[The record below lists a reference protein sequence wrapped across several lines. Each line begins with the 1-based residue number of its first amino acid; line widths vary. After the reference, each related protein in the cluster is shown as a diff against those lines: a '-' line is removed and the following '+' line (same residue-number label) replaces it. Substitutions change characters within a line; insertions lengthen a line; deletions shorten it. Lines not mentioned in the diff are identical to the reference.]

1 MKCINFDR
9 AFERYMAEWIKENS
23 EKYKD
28 DMDVIEDMMPDVYL
42 EFLKKPADFL
52 DGVAPQDYFEQFD
65 NADMLVNWLCDYIAQ
80 GVPVPDLLLERVTA
94 LGNPAEKSLLALV
107 ARDDLPEETQMT
119 AISLLREMESK
130 APMQRYI
137 DYIASLEEPSDK
149 GDLCTEALMSMGESV
164 VEPILATLSGAGQTG
179 RDIFADVLSN
189 YPGDERIYELMI
201 ERFVTRDERRALFAS
216 YLAKL
221 GDERAIPRKA
231 RTSTIWI
238 MWRSLTPLRRWVVSV
253 RRSANF
259 LATRIMNL
267 SGGCNGLNAHV
278 LPLKEELLS

>member
-9 AFERYMAEWIKENS
+9 AFERYMAEWIKKNS

-221 GDERAIPRKA
+221 GDERAIPMLKEAAQSPDINYLDYVEVVNAIEALGGERPPE
-231 RTSTIWI
+231 REFSGDPYYE
-238 MWRSLTPLRRWVVSV
+238 SLRRV
-253 RRSANF
+253 
-259 LATRIMNL
+259 
-267 SGGCNGLNAHV
+267 
-278 LPLKEELLS
+278 

>member
-9 AFERYMAEWIKENS
+9 AFERYMAEWMKENS

-52 DGVAPQDYFEQFD
+52 DGIAPQDYFEQFD

-94 LGNPAEKSLLALV
+94 LGDPAEKSLLALI

-137 DYIASLEEPSDK
+137 DFIASLEEPSDK
-149 GDLCTEALMSMGESV
+149 GDLCAEALMSMGESV
-164 VEPILATLSGAGQTG
+164 VEPILAALSGAGQTG

-221 GDERAIPRKA
+221 GDERAIP
-231 RTSTIWI
+231 
-238 MWRSLTPLRRWVVSV
+238 M
-253 RRSANF
+253 
-259 LATRIMNL
+259 
-267 SGGCNGLNAHV
+267 
-278 LPLKEELLS
+278 LKEAAQSPDINYLDYVEVVNAIEALGGERPPEREFAGDPYYESLKQV

>member
-42 EFLKKPADFL
+42 EFLEKPADFL

-149 GDLCTEALMSMGESV
+149 GDLCAEALMSMGESV

-221 GDERAIPRKA
+221 GDERAIP
-231 RTSTIWI
+231 
-238 MWRSLTPLRRWVVSV
+238 M
-253 RRSANF
+253 
-259 LATRIMNL
+259 
-267 SGGCNGLNAHV
+267 
-278 LPLKEELLS
+278 LKEAAQSPDINYLDYVEVVNAIEALGGERPPEREFSGDPYYESLRQV

>member
-9 AFERYMAEWIKENS
+9 AFERYMAEWMKENS

-52 DGVAPQDYFEQFD
+52 DGIAPQDYFEQFD

-94 LGNPAEKSLLALV
+94 LGDPAEKSLLALV

-149 GDLCTEALMSMGESV
+149 GDLCAEALMSMGESV
-164 VEPILATLSGAGQTG
+164 VEPILAALSGAGQTG

-189 YPGDERIYELMI
+189 YPGDERIYELII

-221 GDERAIPRKA
+221 GDERAIP
-231 RTSTIWI
+231 
-238 MWRSLTPLRRWVVSV
+238 M
-253 RRSANF
+253 
-259 LATRIMNL
+259 
-267 SGGCNGLNAHV
+267 
-278 LPLKEELLS
+278 LKEAAQSPDINYLDYVEVVNAIEALGGERPPEREFSGDPYYESLRQV

>member
-9 AFERYMAEWIKENS
+9 AFERYMAEWMKENS

-42 EFLKKPADFL
+42 EFLKKPANFL
-52 DGVAPQDYFEQFD
+52 DGIAPQDYFEQFD

-80 GVPVPDLLLERVTA
+80 GVPVPVLLLERVTA
-94 LGNPAEKSLLALV
+94 LGDSAEKSLLALV

-149 GDLCTEALMSMGESV
+149 GDLCAEALMSMGESV
-164 VEPILATLSGAGQTG
+164 VEPILAALSGAGQTG

-221 GDERAIPRKA
+221 GDERAIP
-231 RTSTIWI
+231 
-238 MWRSLTPLRRWVVSV
+238 M
-253 RRSANF
+253 
-259 LATRIMNL
+259 
-267 SGGCNGLNAHV
+267 
-278 LPLKEELLS
+278 LKEAAQSPDINYLDYVEVVNAIEALGGERPPEREFSGDPYYESLRQV

>member
-9 AFERYMAEWIKENS
+9 AFERYMAEWMKENS

-52 DGVAPQDYFEQFD
+52 DGIAPQDYFEQFD
-65 NADMLVNWLCDYIAQ
+65 NADMLVSWLCDYIAQ

-94 LGNPAEKSLLALV
+94 LGDPAEKSLLALV

-130 APMQRYI
+130 APMQRYV

-149 GDLCTEALMSMGESV
+149 GDLCAEALMSMGESV
-164 VEPILATLSGAGQTG
+164 VEPILAALSGAEQTG

-221 GDERAIPRKA
+221 GDERAIP
-231 RTSTIWI
+231 
-238 MWRSLTPLRRWVVSV
+238 M
-253 RRSANF
+253 
-259 LATRIMNL
+259 
-267 SGGCNGLNAHV
+267 
-278 LPLKEELLS
+278 LKEAAQSPDINYLDYVEVVNAIEALGGERPPEREFSGDPYYESLRQV

>member
-149 GDLCTEALMSMGESV
+149 GDLCAEALMSMGESV
-164 VEPILATLSGAGQTG
+164 VEPILDALSGAGQTG

-221 GDERAIPRKA
+221 GDERAIP
-231 RTSTIWI
+231 
-238 MWRSLTPLRRWVVSV
+238 M
-253 RRSANF
+253 
-259 LATRIMNL
+259 
-267 SGGCNGLNAHV
+267 
-278 LPLKEELLS
+278 LKEAAQSPDINYLDYVEVVNAIEALGGERPPEREFSGDPYYESLRQM

>member
-42 EFLKKPADFL
+42 EFLKNPADFL

-149 GDLCTEALMSMGESV
+149 GDLCAEALMSMGESV

-221 GDERAIPRKA
+221 GDERAIP
-231 RTSTIWI
+231 
-238 MWRSLTPLRRWVVSV
+238 M
-253 RRSANF
+253 
-259 LATRIMNL
+259 
-267 SGGCNGLNAHV
+267 
-278 LPLKEELLS
+278 LKEAAQSPDINYLDYVEVVNAIEALGGERPPEREFSGDPYYESLRQV

>member
-9 AFERYMAEWIKENS
+9 AFERYMAEWIKKNS

-149 GDLCTEALMSMGESV
+149 GDLCAEALMSMGESV
-164 VEPILATLSGAGQTG
+164 VEPILAALSGAGQTG

-189 YPGDERIYELMI
+189 YPGDERIYELII

-221 GDERAIPRKA
+221 GDERAIP
-231 RTSTIWI
+231 
-238 MWRSLTPLRRWVVSV
+238 M
-253 RRSANF
+253 
-259 LATRIMNL
+259 
-267 SGGCNGLNAHV
+267 
-278 LPLKEELLS
+278 LKEAAQSPDINYLDYAEVVNAIEALGGERPPEREFSGDPYYESLRQM

>member
-9 AFERYMAEWIKENS
+9 AFERYMAEWMKENS

-94 LGNPAEKSLLALV
+94 LGDPAEKSLLALI

-137 DYIASLEEPSDK
+137 DFIASLEEPSDK
-149 GDLCTEALMSMGESV
+149 GDLCAEALMSMGESV
-164 VEPILATLSGAGQTG
+164 VEPILAALSGAGQTG

-221 GDERAIPRKA
+221 GDERAIP
-231 RTSTIWI
+231 
-238 MWRSLTPLRRWVVSV
+238 M
-253 RRSANF
+253 
-259 LATRIMNL
+259 
-267 SGGCNGLNAHV
+267 
-278 LPLKEELLS
+278 LKEAAQNPDINYLDYVEVVNAIEALGGERPPEREFSGDPYYESLRQV

>member
-9 AFERYMAEWIKENS
+9 AFERYMAEWIKKNS

-94 LGNPAEKSLLALV
+94 LGNPAEKILLALV

-149 GDLCTEALMSMGESV
+149 GDLCAEALMSMGESV

-221 GDERAIPRKA
+221 GDERAIP
-231 RTSTIWI
+231 
-238 MWRSLTPLRRWVVSV
+238 M
-253 RRSANF
+253 
-259 LATRIMNL
+259 
-267 SGGCNGLNAHV
+267 
-278 LPLKEELLS
+278 LKEAAQSPDINYLDYVEVVNAIEALGGERPPEREFSGDPYYESLRQV

>member
-9 AFERYMAEWIKENS
+9 AFERYMAEWMKENS

-52 DGVAPQDYFEQFD
+52 DGIAPQDYFEQFD
-65 NADMLVNWLCDYIAQ
+65 NADMLVNWLCGYIAQ

-149 GDLCTEALMSMGESV
+149 GDLCAEALMSMGESV
-164 VEPILATLSGAGQTG
+164 VEPILAALSGAGQTG

-221 GDERAIPRKA
+221 GDERAIP
-231 RTSTIWI
+231 
-238 MWRSLTPLRRWVVSV
+238 M
-253 RRSANF
+253 
-259 LATRIMNL
+259 
-267 SGGCNGLNAHV
+267 
-278 LPLKEELLS
+278 LKEAAQSPDINYLDYVEVVNAIEALGGERPPEREFSGDPYYESLRQV

>member
-9 AFERYMAEWIKENS
+9 AFERYMAEWMKENS

-28 DMDVIEDMMPDVYL
+28 DMDVIEDMMPDVYM

-52 DGVAPQDYFEQFD
+52 DGTAPQDYFEQFD
-65 NADMLVNWLCDYIAQ
+65 NADMLVSWLCDYIAQ

-94 LGNPAEKSLLALV
+94 LGDPAEKSLLALV

-130 APMQRYI
+130 APMQRYV

-149 GDLCTEALMSMGESV
+149 GDLCAEALMSMGESV
-164 VEPILATLSGAGQTG
+164 VEPILAALSGARQTG

-221 GDERAIPRKA
+221 DDERAIP
-231 RTSTIWI
+231 
-238 MWRSLTPLRRWVVSV
+238 M
-253 RRSANF
+253 
-259 LATRIMNL
+259 
-267 SGGCNGLNAHV
+267 
-278 LPLKEELLS
+278 LKEAAQSPDINYLDYVEVVNAIEALGGERPPEREFSGDPYYESLRQV

>member
-137 DYIASLEEPSDK
+137 DYRAAREEPSDK
-149 GDLCTEALMSMGESV
+149 GDLCAEALMSMGESV

-221 GDERAIPRKA
+221 GDERAIP
-231 RTSTIWI
+231 
-238 MWRSLTPLRRWVVSV
+238 M
-253 RRSANF
+253 
-259 LATRIMNL
+259 
-267 SGGCNGLNAHV
+267 
-278 LPLKEELLS
+278 LKEAAQSPDINYLDYVEVVNAIEALGGERPPEREFSGDPYYESLRQV

>member
-9 AFERYMAEWIKENS
+9 AFERYMAEWMKENS

-52 DGVAPQDYFEQFD
+52 DGIAPQDYFEQFD
-65 NADMLVNWLCDYIAQ
+65 NADMLVSWLCDYIAQ

-94 LGNPAEKSLLALV
+94 LGDPAEKSLLALV

-149 GDLCTEALMSMGESV
+149 GDLCAEALMSMGESV
-164 VEPILATLSGAGQTG
+164 VEPILAALFDAGQTG

-221 GDERAIPRKA
+221 GDERAIP
-231 RTSTIWI
+231 
-238 MWRSLTPLRRWVVSV
+238 M
-253 RRSANF
+253 
-259 LATRIMNL
+259 
-267 SGGCNGLNAHV
+267 
-278 LPLKEELLS
+278 LKEAAQSPDINYLDYVEVVNAIEALGGERPPEREFSGDPYYESLRQV

>member
-94 LGNPAEKSLLALV
+94 LGDPAEKSLLALV
-107 ARDDLPEETQMT
+107 ARDDLPGETQMT

-149 GDLCTEALMSMGESV
+149 GDLCAEALMSMGESV
-164 VEPILATLSGAGQTG
+164 VEPILATLSSAGQTG

-221 GDERAIPRKA
+221 GDERAIP
-231 RTSTIWI
+231 
-238 MWRSLTPLRRWVVSV
+238 M
-253 RRSANF
+253 
-259 LATRIMNL
+259 
-267 SGGCNGLNAHV
+267 
-278 LPLKEELLS
+278 LKEAAQSPDINYLDYVEVVNAIEALGGERPPEREFSGDPYYESLRQV

>member
-52 DGVAPQDYFEQFD
+52 DGVAPQDYFDQFD

-221 GDERAIPRKA
+221 GDERAIPMLKEAAQSPDINYLDYVEVVNAIEALGGERPPE
-231 RTSTIWI
+231 REFSGDPYYE
-238 MWRSLTPLRRWVVSV
+238 SLRRV
-253 RRSANF
+253 
-259 LATRIMNL
+259 
-267 SGGCNGLNAHV
+267 
-278 LPLKEELLS
+278 

>member
-52 DGVAPQDYFEQFD
+52 DGIAPQDYFEQFD
-65 NADMLVNWLCDYIAQ
+65 NADVLVNWLCDYIAQ

-149 GDLCTEALMSMGESV
+149 GDLCAEALMSMGESV

-221 GDERAIPRKA
+221 GDERAIP
-231 RTSTIWI
+231 
-238 MWRSLTPLRRWVVSV
+238 M
-253 RRSANF
+253 
-259 LATRIMNL
+259 
-267 SGGCNGLNAHV
+267 
-278 LPLKEELLS
+278 LKEAAQSPDINYLDYVEVVNAIEALGGERPPEREFSGDPYYESLRQV

>member
-42 EFLKKPADFL
+42 EFLEKPADFL

-130 APMQRYI
+130 APMQRYV

-149 GDLCTEALMSMGESV
+149 GDLCAEALMSMGESV

-221 GDERAIPRKA
+221 GDERAIP
-231 RTSTIWI
+231 
-238 MWRSLTPLRRWVVSV
+238 M
-253 RRSANF
+253 
-259 LATRIMNL
+259 
-267 SGGCNGLNAHV
+267 
-278 LPLKEELLS
+278 LKEAAQSPDINYLDYVEVVNAIEALGGERPPEREFSGDPYYESLRQM

>member
-9 AFERYMAEWIKENS
+9 AFERYMAEWMKENS

-28 DMDVIEDMMPDVYL
+28 DMDVIEDVMPDVYL

-52 DGVAPQDYFEQFD
+52 DGIAPQDYFEQFD
-65 NADMLVNWLCDYIAQ
+65 NADVLVNWLCDYIAQ

-94 LGNPAEKSLLALV
+94 LGDPAEKSLLALV

-149 GDLCTEALMSMGESV
+149 GDLCAEALMSMGESV
-164 VEPILATLSGAGQTG
+164 VEPILAALSGAGQTG

-221 GDERAIPRKA
+221 GDERAIP
-231 RTSTIWI
+231 
-238 MWRSLTPLRRWVVSV
+238 M
-253 RRSANF
+253 
-259 LATRIMNL
+259 
-267 SGGCNGLNAHV
+267 
-278 LPLKEELLS
+278 LKEAAQNPDINYLDYVEVVNAIEALGGERPPEREFSGDPYYESLRQV

>member
-107 ARDDLPEETQMT
+107 ARDDLPEEMQMT

-149 GDLCTEALMSMGESV
+149 GDLCAEALMSMGESV
-164 VEPILATLSGAGQTG
+164 VEPILAALSGAGQTG

-221 GDERAIPRKA
+221 GDERAIP
-231 RTSTIWI
+231 
-238 MWRSLTPLRRWVVSV
+238 V
-253 RRSANF
+253 
-259 LATRIMNL
+259 
-267 SGGCNGLNAHV
+267 
-278 LPLKEELLS
+278 LKEAAQSPDINYLDYVEVVNAIEALGGERPPEREFSGDPYYESLRQV

>member
-9 AFERYMAEWIKENS
+9 AFERYMAEWMKENS

-52 DGVAPQDYFEQFD
+52 DGIAPQDYFEQFD

-94 LGNPAEKSLLALV
+94 LGDPAEKSLLALV

-130 APMQRYI
+130 APMQRYV

-149 GDLCTEALMSMGESV
+149 GDLCAEALMSMGESV
-164 VEPILATLSGAGQTG
+164 VEPILAALSGAGQTG

-189 YPGDERIYELMI
+189 YPSDERIYELMI

-221 GDERAIPRKA
+221 GDERAIP
-231 RTSTIWI
+231 
-238 MWRSLTPLRRWVVSV
+238 M
-253 RRSANF
+253 
-259 LATRIMNL
+259 
-267 SGGCNGLNAHV
+267 
-278 LPLKEELLS
+278 LKEAAQSPDINYLDYVEVVNAIEALGGERPPEREFSGDPYYESLRQV

>member
-9 AFERYMAEWIKENS
+9 AFERYMAEWMKENS

-42 EFLKKPADFL
+42 EFLKKPANFL
-52 DGVAPQDYFEQFD
+52 DGIAPQDYFEQFD

-94 LGNPAEKSLLALV
+94 LGDSAEKSLLALV

-149 GDLCTEALMSMGESV
+149 GDLCAEALMSMGESV
-164 VEPILATLSGAGQTG
+164 VEPILAALSGAGQTG

-221 GDERAIPRKA
+221 GGERAIP
-231 RTSTIWI
+231 
-238 MWRSLTPLRRWVVSV
+238 M
-253 RRSANF
+253 
-259 LATRIMNL
+259 
-267 SGGCNGLNAHV
+267 
-278 LPLKEELLS
+278 LKEAAQSPDINYLDYVEVVNAIEALGGERPPEREFSGDPYYESLRQV

>member
-149 GDLCTEALMSMGESV
+149 GDLCAEALMSMGESV

-221 GDERAIPRKA
+221 GDERAIP
-231 RTSTIWI
+231 
-238 MWRSLTPLRRWVVSV
+238 M
-253 RRSANF
+253 
-259 LATRIMNL
+259 
-267 SGGCNGLNAHV
+267 
-278 LPLKEELLS
+278 LKEAAQSPDINYLDYVEVVNAIEALGGERPPEREFSGDPYYESLRQG

>member
-42 EFLKKPADFL
+42 EFLKKPADLL

-65 NADMLVNWLCDYIAQ
+65 NADMLVKWLCDYIAQ

-149 GDLCTEALMSMGESV
+149 GDLCAEALMSMGESV

-221 GDERAIPRKA
+221 GDERAIP
-231 RTSTIWI
+231 
-238 MWRSLTPLRRWVVSV
+238 M
-253 RRSANF
+253 
-259 LATRIMNL
+259 
-267 SGGCNGLNAHV
+267 
-278 LPLKEELLS
+278 LKEAAQSPDINYLDYVEVVNAIEALGGERPPEREFSGDPYYESLRQV

>member
-9 AFERYMAEWIKENS
+9 AFERYMAEWIKKNS

-52 DGVAPQDYFEQFD
+52 DGVTPQDYFEQFD

-149 GDLCTEALMSMGESV
+149 GDLCAEALMSMDESV

-221 GDERAIPRKA
+221 GDERAIP
-231 RTSTIWI
+231 
-238 MWRSLTPLRRWVVSV
+238 M
-253 RRSANF
+253 
-259 LATRIMNL
+259 
-267 SGGCNGLNAHV
+267 
-278 LPLKEELLS
+278 LKEAAQSPDINYLDYVEVVNAIEALGGERPPEREFSGDPYYESLRQV

>member
-9 AFERYMAEWIKENS
+9 AFERYMAEWMKENS

-52 DGVAPQDYFEQFD
+52 DGIAPQDYFEQFD
-65 NADMLVNWLCDYIAQ
+65 NADMLVSWLCDYIAQ

-94 LGNPAEKSLLALV
+94 LGDPAEKSLLALV

-130 APMQRYI
+130 APMQRYV

-149 GDLCTEALMSMGESV
+149 GDLCAEALMSMGESV
-164 VEPILATLSGAGQTG
+164 VEPILAALSGAGQTG

-221 GDERAIPRKA
+221 GDERAIP
-231 RTSTIWI
+231 
-238 MWRSLTPLRRWVVSV
+238 M
-253 RRSANF
+253 
-259 LATRIMNL
+259 
-267 SGGCNGLNAHV
+267 
-278 LPLKEELLS
+278 LKEAAQSPDINYLDYVEVVNAIEALGGERPPEREFSGDPYYESLRQV

>member
-9 AFERYMAEWIKENS
+9 AFERYVAEWIKKNS

-149 GDLCTEALMSMGESV
+149 GDLCAEALMSMGESV

-221 GDERAIPRKA
+221 GDERAIPMLKKA
-231 RTSTIWI
+231 AQSPDINYLDYVEVVNAIEALGGERPPEREFSGDPYYE
-238 MWRSLTPLRRWVVSV
+238 SLRQV
-253 RRSANF
+253 
-259 LATRIMNL
+259 
-267 SGGCNGLNAHV
+267 
-278 LPLKEELLS
+278 

>member
-9 AFERYMAEWIKENS
+9 AFERYMAEWIKKNS

-107 ARDDLPEETQMT
+107 ARDDLPEETQIT

-149 GDLCTEALMSMGESV
+149 GDLCAEALMSMGESV
-164 VEPILATLSGAGQTG
+164 VEPILDALSGARQTG

-221 GDERAIPRKA
+221 GDERAIP
-231 RTSTIWI
+231 
-238 MWRSLTPLRRWVVSV
+238 M
-253 RRSANF
+253 
-259 LATRIMNL
+259 
-267 SGGCNGLNAHV
+267 
-278 LPLKEELLS
+278 LKEAAQSPDINYLDYVEVVNAIEALGGERPPEREFSGDPYYESLRQV

>member
-9 AFERYMAEWIKENS
+9 AFERYMAEWMKENS

-52 DGVAPQDYFEQFD
+52 DGIAPQDYFEQFD

-94 LGNPAEKSLLALV
+94 LGDPAEKSLLALV

-130 APMQRYI
+130 APMQRYV

-149 GDLCTEALMSMGESV
+149 GDLCAEALMSMGESV
-164 VEPILATLSGAGQTG
+164 VEPILAALFDAGQTG

-221 GDERAIPRKA
+221 GDERAIP
-231 RTSTIWI
+231 
-238 MWRSLTPLRRWVVSV
+238 M
-253 RRSANF
+253 
-259 LATRIMNL
+259 
-267 SGGCNGLNAHV
+267 
-278 LPLKEELLS
+278 LKEAAQSPDINYLDYVEVVNAIEALGGERPPEREFSGDPYYESLRQV

>member
-149 GDLCTEALMSMGESV
+149 GDLCAEALMSMGESV

-179 RDIFADVLSN
+179 CDIFADVLSN

-221 GDERAIPRKA
+221 GDERAIP
-231 RTSTIWI
+231 
-238 MWRSLTPLRRWVVSV
+238 M
-253 RRSANF
+253 
-259 LATRIMNL
+259 
-267 SGGCNGLNAHV
+267 
-278 LPLKEELLS
+278 LKEAAQSPDINYLDYVEVVNAIEALGGERPPEREFSGDPYYESLRQV

>member
-9 AFERYMAEWIKENS
+9 AFERYMAEWIKKNS

-80 GVPVPDLLLERVTA
+80 GAPVPDLLLERVTA

-149 GDLCTEALMSMGESV
+149 GDLCAEALMSMGESV
-164 VEPILATLSGAGQTG
+164 VEPILAALSGAGQIG

-221 GDERAIPRKA
+221 GDERAIP
-231 RTSTIWI
+231 
-238 MWRSLTPLRRWVVSV
+238 M
-253 RRSANF
+253 
-259 LATRIMNL
+259 
-267 SGGCNGLNAHV
+267 
-278 LPLKEELLS
+278 LKEAAQSPDINYLDYVEVVNAIEALGGERPPEREFSGDPYYESLRQV

>member
-9 AFERYMAEWIKENS
+9 AFERYMAEWIKKNS

-149 GDLCTEALMSMGESV
+149 GDLCAEALMSMGESV
-164 VEPILATLSGAGQTG
+164 VEPILAALSGAGQTG

-189 YPGDERIYELMI
+189 YPGDERIYELII

-221 GDERAIPRKA
+221 GDERAIP
-231 RTSTIWI
+231 
-238 MWRSLTPLRRWVVSV
+238 M
-253 RRSANF
+253 
-259 LATRIMNL
+259 
-267 SGGCNGLNAHV
+267 
-278 LPLKEELLS
+278 LKEAAQSPDINYLDYVEVVNAIEALGGERPPEREFSGDPYYESLRQM

>member
-52 DGVAPQDYFEQFD
+52 DGAAPQDYFEQFD

-149 GDLCTEALMSMGESV
+149 GDLCAEALMSMGESV
-164 VEPILATLSGAGQTG
+164 VEPILAALSGAGQTG

-221 GDERAIPRKA
+221 GDERAIP
-231 RTSTIWI
+231 
-238 MWRSLTPLRRWVVSV
+238 M
-253 RRSANF
+253 
-259 LATRIMNL
+259 
-267 SGGCNGLNAHV
+267 
-278 LPLKEELLS
+278 LKEAAQSPDINYLDYVEVVNAIEALGGERPPEREFSGDPYYESLRQV

>member
-28 DMDVIEDMMPDVYL
+28 DMDVIEDMMPDIYL

-94 LGNPAEKSLLALV
+94 LGNPAEKSLLALA

-149 GDLCTEALMSMGESV
+149 GDLCAEALMSMGESV

-221 GDERAIPRKA
+221 GDERAIP
-231 RTSTIWI
+231 
-238 MWRSLTPLRRWVVSV
+238 M
-253 RRSANF
+253 
-259 LATRIMNL
+259 
-267 SGGCNGLNAHV
+267 
-278 LPLKEELLS
+278 LKEAAQSPDINYLDYVEVVNAIEALGGERPPEREFSGDPYYESLRQV

>member
-149 GDLCTEALMSMGESV
+149 GDLCAETLMSMGESV

-221 GDERAIPRKA
+221 GDERAIP
-231 RTSTIWI
+231 
-238 MWRSLTPLRRWVVSV
+238 M
-253 RRSANF
+253 
-259 LATRIMNL
+259 
-267 SGGCNGLNAHV
+267 
-278 LPLKEELLS
+278 LKEAAQSPDINYLDYVEVVNAIEALGGERPPEREFSGDPYYESLRQV

>member
-9 AFERYMAEWIKENS
+9 AFERYMAEWMKENS

-80 GVPVPDLLLERVTA
+80 GVAVPDLLLERVTA
-94 LGNPAEKSLLALV
+94 LGDPAEKSLLALI

-137 DYIASLEEPSDK
+137 DFIASLEEPSDK
-149 GDLCTEALMSMGESV
+149 GDLCAEALMSMGESV
-164 VEPILATLSGAGQTG
+164 VEPILAALSGAGQTG

-221 GDERAIPRKA
+221 GDERAIP
-231 RTSTIWI
+231 
-238 MWRSLTPLRRWVVSV
+238 M
-253 RRSANF
+253 
-259 LATRIMNL
+259 
-267 SGGCNGLNAHV
+267 
-278 LPLKEELLS
+278 LKEAAQSPDINYLDYVEVVNAIEALGGERPPEREFAGDPYYESLKQV

>member
-65 NADMLVNWLCDYIAQ
+65 NTDMLVSWLCDYIAQ

-149 GDLCTEALMSMGESV
+149 GDLCAEALMSMGESV
-164 VEPILATLSGAGQTG
+164 VEPILATLSSAGQTG

-221 GDERAIPRKA
+221 GDERAIPMLMEAAQSPDINYLDYVEVVNAIEALGGERPPE
-231 RTSTIWI
+231 REFSGDPYYE
-238 MWRSLTPLRRWVVSV
+238 SLRQV
-253 RRSANF
+253 
-259 LATRIMNL
+259 
-267 SGGCNGLNAHV
+267 
-278 LPLKEELLS
+278 

>member
-9 AFERYMAEWIKENS
+9 AFERYMAEWMKENS

-42 EFLKKPADFL
+42 DFLKKPADFL

-149 GDLCTEALMSMGESV
+149 GDLCAEALMSMGESV

-221 GDERAIPRKA
+221 GDERAIP
-231 RTSTIWI
+231 
-238 MWRSLTPLRRWVVSV
+238 M
-253 RRSANF
+253 
-259 LATRIMNL
+259 
-267 SGGCNGLNAHV
+267 
-278 LPLKEELLS
+278 LKEAAQSPDINYLDYVEVVNAIEALGGERPPEREFSGDPYYESLRQV